1 MNKYKL
7 TGETTEFMGKILYR
21 IIACKTFEDVHEG
34 ELGGWIESYD
44 NLSQD
49 GNAWVCDN
57 AKVFGNAWVCDN
69 ARVFGNAKVF
79 GNARVFM
86 VTLNLRKNER

>member
-1 MNKYKL
+1 MKKYGF
-7 TGETTEFMGKILYR
+7 TGEMKKIDGKILYR

-49 GNAWVCDN
+49 GNAWVSD
-57 AKVFGNAWVCDN
+57 
-69 ARVFGNAKVF
+69 NAKVF
-79 GNARVFM
+79 GNARVSDNAK
-86 VTLNLRKNER
+86 VYDDAWVSGYAWVYDNA

>member
-21 IIACKTFEDVHEG
+21 IIACKTFGDVHKG
-34 ELGGWIESYD
+34 ELGGWIESYY

-49 GNAWVCDN
+49 GNAWVFGNATVFDD
-57 AKVFGNAWVCDN
+57 AKVFGND
-69 ARVFGNAKVF
+69 KVSY
-79 GNARVFM
+79 
-86 VTLNLRKNER
+86 